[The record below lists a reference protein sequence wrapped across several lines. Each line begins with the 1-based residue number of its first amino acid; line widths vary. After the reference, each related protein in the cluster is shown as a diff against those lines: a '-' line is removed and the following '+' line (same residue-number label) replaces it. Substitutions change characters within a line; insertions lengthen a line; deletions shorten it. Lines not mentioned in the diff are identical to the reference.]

1 MNWSTMIP
9 WYAPTNVKI
18 WRRRLVSPR
27 TVVFVLVFLGIIIS
41 EMRFDWMEKTA
52 GAYLVT
58 TNAHRP
64 KSGTIWE
71 QGLKVDS
78 ARQELTQ
85 FADQRQHLQQKARE
99 AESLAQ
105 VIDTIEQG
113 TGAMISAE
121 HFLSLYLQL
130 PPVLATEIISPYT
143 LLTFTCSG
151 QWQRTY
157 LEREDNQ
164 VQIYLLDAKSQVM
177 HRLIIGSAL
186 INYVERGEVAIR
198 TGLDQLSDFKSY
210 IYEPDQFFDA
220 LNTLPEEQRQRVLPH
235 PETLLRTSGRI
246 HRIGISENAVGNT
259 LDIGFEVEDIQGVK
273 VILVQGVAADVRR
286 LQYVLTGDGSFE
298 WPWARELSP

>member
-1 MNWSTMIP
+1 MIP
-9 WYAPTNVKI
+9 WYAPANVKT

-27 TVVFVLVFLGIIIS
+27 AMVLALVFLGIIIS
-41 EMRFDWMEKTA
+41 EFRFDWMEKTA

-71 QGLKVDS
+71 QGLMVDS

-85 FADQRQHLQQKARE
+85 FADQRQQLQQKVRE

-113 TGAMISAE
+113 KGAMISAE
-121 HFLSLYLQL
+121 HFLSLYLKL
-130 PPVLATEIISPYT
+130 PPVLSTEIISPYT

-151 QWQRTY
+151 QWQRAY

-164 VQIYLLDAKSQVM
+164 VQVYLLDAKSQVV

-186 INYVERGEVAIR
+186 IGYIERGEVAIR
-198 TGLDQLSDFKSY
+198 TGLDQLSDFKSSVY
-210 IYEPDQFFDA
+210 DPDQFFDA
-220 LNTLPEEQRQRVLPH
+220 LNALPEEQRRRVLPH
-235 PETLLRTSGRI
+235 PETLLRISGRI
-246 HRIGISENAVGNT
+246 HRIGISETAVGNV
-259 LDIGFEVEDIQGVK
+259 LDIGFEVEDVQGLK
-273 VILVQGVAADVRR
+273 VILVQGIAADVRR
-286 LQYVLTGDGSFE
+286 LQYELSGSAFG
-298 WPWARELSP
+298 WPWGRELSP